1 MKGIKKLELEA
12 QKYRRLRKV
21 FRVLEAVSIAA
32 LIIVFV
38 YCAGDPLL
46 DIIGCLAAVVIIPE
60 SFLAVSRSTLKA
72 SIRDEKLICERELEF
87 YSAIKTECEKFRNE
101 FISMGSE
108 KFISDECNE
117 LVWKEEMGIGW
128 LSTKIK
134 EFESKCNEA
143 KEITEKLESIKGLVT
158 F

>member
-1 MKGIKKLELEA
+1 MERIKKLELGA
-12 QKYRRLRKV
+12 RKYRRLRKV

-72 SIRDEKLICERELEF
+72 SIRDEKLLCERDLKF
-87 YSAIKTECEKFRNE
+87 YSWIKGEFEKFRND
-101 FISMGSE
+101 FISMGS
-108 KFISDECNE
+108 KTFISDEGKE
-117 LVWKEEMGIGW
+117 MVWKEEMGTGW

-134 EFESKCNEA
+134 DFESKCSEA
-143 KEITEKLESIKGLVT
+143 KETTENLESIKGLVT

>member
-1 MKGIKKLELEA
+1 MKGINKLELEA

-38 YCAGDPLL
+38 YCASNPLL
-46 DIIGCLAAVVIIPE
+46 SIIGCLAAVVIVPE
-60 SFLAVSRSTLKA
+60 SFLTANRSTLKA

-134 EFESKCNEA
+134 EFESKYNEA
-143 KEITEKLESIKGLVT
+143 QEITEKLESIKGLVT

>member
-1 MKGIKKLELEA
+1 MERIEKLELEA

-38 YCAGDPLL
+38 YCAGDSLFT
-46 DIIGCLAAVVIIPE
+46 IIGCLAAVVIVPE
-60 SFLAVSRSTLKA
+60 SFLAARRSIIRM
-72 SIRDEKLICERELEF
+72 SIRVEKLISEQDFRF
-87 YSAIKTECEKFRNE
+87 NSVMKSECEVFRNE

-128 LSTKIK
+128 LSTKLK
-134 EFESKCNEA
+134 EFESRCKEA
-143 KEITEKLESIKGLVT
+143 KQTIERLESIKRLVI

>member
-1 MKGIKKLELEA
+1 MERVKKLELGVR
-12 QKYRRLRKV
+12 KYRRLRMV
-21 FRVLEAVSIAA
+21 FRAFEAVAIAA

-72 SIRDEKLICERELEF
+72 SIRDEKMLLERDLEWYSWLKGEAGRSRDELLALGSKDCETEECREV
-87 YSAIKTECEKFRNE
+87 IQ
-101 FISMGSE
+101 
-108 KFISDECNE
+108 
-117 LVWKEEMGIGW
+117 KEEMGTGW
-128 LSTKIK
+128 LSQQMKKYDETK
-134 EFESKCNEA
+134 EA
-143 KEITEKLESIKGLVT
+143 IEKLESIKGLVT